1 MLHIYNNLSLLS
13 NIRRL
18 TCRRHMSFLYTKSH
32 EYVRKT
38 DDTTATIGISKY
50 AVKQLGDIVFI
61 ETPEIDTTIEK
72 GEIACNIESVKAAGD
87 IYSPLTG
94 TIVEVNEKLDG
105 EPDLINLSPE
115 SDGWIFNIKFTNPE
129 ELDELMDK
137 TAYEDYC
144 KKN

>member
-13 NIRRL
+13 NIRHIA
-18 TCRRHMSFLYTKSH
+18 CRRHMSSLYTKSH
-32 EYVRKT
+32 EYIHKA
-38 DDTTATIGISKY
+38 DDNTAKIGISKY
-50 AVKQLGDIVFI
+50 AVEQLGDIVFVEI
-61 ETPEIDTTIEK
+61 PEVDTTIEK
-72 GEIACNIESVKAAGD
+72 GEIACNVESVKAAGD

-94 TIVEVNEKLDG
+94 TIIEVNEKLDG

-129 ELDELMDK
+129 ELDNLMDK
-137 TAYEDYC
+137 NAYEEYC